1 MPNKTVINNWD
12 VQTIQP
18 NAFPASS
25 EIPYRN
31 KILAIKTGK
40 NPKPPLVKVIV
51 KPPITKATSTVPM
64 SIELVASNEKI
75 IK

>member
-1 MPNKTVINNWD
+1 MPNKTVISNCE
-12 VQTIQP
+12 VQTIHP

-25 EIPYRN
+25 EMPYRN

-51 KPPITKATSTVPM
+51 KPPMTKATTTVPIL
-64 SIELVASNEKI
+64 IELVASRENI